1 MSHLTT
7 CIVFFLLAFVTYTY
21 QLYLRSTTTAPTP
34 SGRQPPVGGEGDAS
48 SEVRVGGSGPH
59 QVLKWH
65 VYGVVLIATSMVPAE
80 VGVRPVTVVGSWS
93 YPRWG
98 RPPNTLA
105 EYALNQFSNLD
116 FWDISV
122 IDGFNIPMSF
132 GPTKPRPENVMEFN
146 ARPI

>member
-7 CIVFFLLAFVTYTY
+7 CSVLPPLAFVTYTY
-21 QLYLRSTTTAPTP
+21 ASGVFEVHNNCPYTVWAACIGGRRLGWNPSWWFLGPT
-34 SGRQPPVGGEGDAS
+34 SFDGAGRGGCIRQSDC
-48 SEVRVGGSGPH
+48 GG
-59 QVLKWH
+59 VLECK
-65 VYGVVLIATSMVPAE
+65 GE
-80 VGVRPVTVVGSWS
+80 
-93 YPRWG
+93 G

-132 GPTKPRPENVMEFN
+132 GPTKLGQKNVMEFN